1 MERLSL
7 ASIATHKKNSLFTK
21 TVSVLSQ
28 YWYMFNI
35 THLFCVY
42 NKMISQN
49 KNILIPSNISNELFN
64 LSVDY
69 LMVAVITTT
78 LFLWIKLFE
87 QKRKIHNLSESFLFN
102 TELLILLILTEK
114 IFLFRQYRND

>member
-7 ASIATHKKNSLFTK
+7 ALIAIHKKNSLFTK
-21 TVSVLSQ
+21 AVPVLSQ

-49 KNILIPSNISNELFN
+49 KNIIIPSNISNELFN
-64 LSVDY
+64 LSVEY
-69 LMVAVITTT
+69 LMVAVITAIF
-78 LFLWIKLFE
+78 FLSIKLFE
-87 QKRKIHNLSESFLFN
+87 PKRKIHNPSESFLFN

-114 IFLFRQYRND
+114 VFLFRQYRND